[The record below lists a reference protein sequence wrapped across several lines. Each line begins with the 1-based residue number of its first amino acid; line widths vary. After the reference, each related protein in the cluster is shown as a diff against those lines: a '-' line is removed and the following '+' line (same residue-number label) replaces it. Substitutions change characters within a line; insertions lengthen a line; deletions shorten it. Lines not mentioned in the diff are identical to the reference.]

1 MTLAL
6 PHVSLRW
13 WALTTVSVVVLVTHA
28 RCATVSPVV
37 LPIEFVGRGG
47 CDIGQRRATISDAS
61 PAAGGGFGSGG
72 ATAGGD
78 VCVLDRERSFT
89 FGRPVWH
96 APAKMEGGSL
106 VPSALTVL
114 RFTALHQWLPRQA
127 PPLLGWR
134 FAALTEQQLGRA
146 TPSLP
151 QTLGGFLRDCGILQP
166 SCLRSVGDHVYSRT
180 RGRSWSRRI
189 ALLQEKG
196 TSSTSRLRKCSLR
209 HAWSLG
215 HVSASA

>member
-1 MTLAL
+1 MV
-6 PHVSLRW
+6 VSHHSLCCGVGH
-13 WALTTVSVVVLVTHA
+13 TCPMCDSVVSHA
-28 RCATVSPVV
+28 SNK
-37 LPIEFVGRGG
+37 FVGRGG
-47 CDIGQRRATISDAS
+47 CDIGQRRVTKSDAS
-61 PAAGGGFGSGG
+61 PAAAAAAGGGGLGSGG
-72 ATAGGD
+72 AAAGGD
-78 VCVLDRERSFT
+78 VCVLDRECSFM
-89 FGRPVWH
+89 FGRPAWH

-114 RFTALHQWLPRQA
+114 RFTALPQWLPRQA

-196 TSSTSRLRKCSLR
+196 SSSTSCLRECSLR
-209 HAWSLG
+209 HAWLLG